1 MKKAYRNIEDVWKSP
16 WAQLSARSGQEAP
29 VTDRILRSTRLE
41 DSIYADLRED
51 DTTIEEV
58 EADARKKLSTFPALS
73 RDIFQAFYSL
83 MLRRNEEAKL
93 SETAKKLNSRILDRV
108 MEGEDYPTIKNI
120 CEGRELPAYEEYS
133 DLLAAFK
140 AAGESMVA
148 PEKYSIN
155 NITGTLNIMNAAVKH
170 NCKIMIFSS
179 SAATFGE
186 PQYLPM
192 DENHPQKP
200 INYYG
205 FTKLKIEEFM
215 DWYDQLKGMRFAA
228 LRYFNAAGY
237 DPEGEIR
244 GLEQNPANLLP
255 RVMEVAAGMQDKI
268 KVFGTDYDTRDG
280 TCIRDYVH
288 VTDLARAHVMAL
300 DYITKNDKSLTVNL
314 GTEKGTTV
322 KEIIDAARRI
332 TGKAI
337 PSQDVERRPGDPACL
352 YATSKRAKELL
363 GWEPKYS
370 DVDTLVKT
378 TWEVYK

>member
-1 MKKAYRNIEDVWKSP
+1 MKVLVIGGAGYIGSHVVKELMKSGHEVTVFDNLSSGLRCNLFPKNGFIYGNILIERDLDE
-16 WAQLSARSGQEAP
+16 AFARGF
-29 VTDRILRSTRLE
+29 
-41 DSIYADLRED
+41 
-51 DTTIEEV
+51 
-58 EADARKKLSTFPALS
+58 DAF
-73 RDIFQAFYSL
+73 
-83 MLRRNEEAKL
+83 
-93 SETAKKLNSRILDRV
+93 V
-108 MEGEDYPTIKNI
+108 H
-120 CEGRELPAYEEYS
+120 
-133 DLLAAFK
+133 LAAFK

-215 DWYDQLKGMRFAA
+215 DWYDQLKGLKFAA

-237 DPEGEIR
+237 DPDGEIR
-244 GLEQNPANLLP
+244 GLEQKPENLLP
-255 RVMEVAAGMQDKI
+255 RIMEAALGQREL

-300 DYITKNDKSLTVNL
+300 DYIAKNNKSLKLNL

-322 KEIIDAARRI
+322 KELIDAARKI

-337 PSQDVERRPGDPACL
+337 PAEDAPRRPGDPASL
-352 YATSKRAKELL
+352 YATSAKAKELL
-363 GWEPKYS
+363 GWEPKFS